1 MSERTVHGTEYYK
14 DKIYLYINKPFKEI
28 KKEVVEVDQ
37 VYMYEVLNFINN
49 KLDKEETKAFIE
61 HVRDCKDCW
70 EELEIYYVMLVGLKQ
85 LDEGE
90 ELAADFRKKLQN
102 EVESRYVEI
111 EREAK
116 RKHIAKIITILVT
129 AAILI
134 WMFAY
139 LISAMLL

>member
-1 MSERTVHGTEYYK
+1 MNCQNAQS
-14 DKIYLYINKPFKEI
+14 
-28 KKEVVEVDQ
+28 
-37 VYMYEVLNFINN
+37 MVLNFINN
-49 KLDKEETKAFIE
+49 KLDKEETRAFIE

-111 EREAK
+111 ERESNL
-116 RKHIAKIITILVT
+116 KHIAKIITILVT

>member
-1 MSERTVHGTEYYK
+1 MNCQNAQS
-14 DKIYLYINKPFKEI
+14 
-28 KKEVVEVDQ
+28 
-37 VYMYEVLNFINN
+37 MVLNFINN
-49 KLDKEETKAFIE
+49 KLDKEETRAFIE

-85 LDEGE
+85 LDEGK

-116 RKHIAKIITILVT
+116 RKHIAKIIIILVT

>member
-1 MSERTVHGTEYYK
+1 MNCQNAQS
-14 DKIYLYINKPFKEI
+14 
-28 KKEVVEVDQ
+28 
-37 VYMYEVLNFINN
+37 MVLNFINN

-90 ELAADFRKKLQN
+90 
-102 EVESRYVEI
+102 SRYVEI

>member
-1 MSERTVHGTEYYK
+1 MNCQNAQS
-14 DKIYLYINKPFKEI
+14 
-28 KKEVVEVDQ
+28 
-37 VYMYEVLNFINN
+37 MVLNFINN
-49 KLDKEETKAFIE
+49 KLDKEETRAFIE

-85 LDEGE
+85 LD
-90 ELAADFRKKLQN
+90 
-102 EVESRYVEI
+102 

>member
-1 MSERTVHGTEYYK
+1 MNCQNAQS
-14 DKIYLYINKPFKEI
+14 
-28 KKEVVEVDQ
+28 
-37 VYMYEVLNFINN
+37 MVLNFINN
-49 KLDKEETKAFIE
+49 KLDKEETRAFIE
-61 HVRDCKDCW
+61 HDRDCKDSW
-70 EELEIYYVMLVGLKQ
+70 EELEIYYVMLVGL
-85 LDEGE
+85 
-90 ELAADFRKKLQN
+90 KKLQN

>member
-1 MSERTVHGTEYYK
+1 MLKCKNNLELEKHMNCQNAQS
-14 DKIYLYINKPFKEI
+14 
-28 KKEVVEVDQ
+28 
-37 VYMYEVLNFINN
+37 MVLNFINN
-49 KLDKEETKAFIE
+49 KIDKEETKAFIE

-111 EREAK
+111 EREVK

>member
-1 MSERTVHGTEYYK
+1 MNCQNAQS
-14 DKIYLYINKPFKEI
+14 
-28 KKEVVEVDQ
+28 
-37 VYMYEVLNFINN
+37 MVLNFINN
-49 KLDKEETKAFIE
+49 KLDKEETRAFIE

-90 ELAADFRKKLQN
+90 
-102 EVESRYVEI
+102 
-111 EREAK
+111 AK

>member
-1 MSERTVHGTEYYK
+1 MNCQNAQS
-14 DKIYLYINKPFKEI
+14 
-28 KKEVVEVDQ
+28 
-37 VYMYEVLNFINN
+37 MVLNFINN

-70 EELEIYYVMLVGLKQ
+70 EELEIYYVMLVGL
-85 LDEGE
+85 

>member
-1 MSERTVHGTEYYK
+1 MNCQNAQS
-14 DKIYLYINKPFKEI
+14 
-28 KKEVVEVDQ
+28 
-37 VYMYEVLNFINN
+37 MVLNFINN

-116 RKHIAKIITILVT
+116 RKHIAKIIKILVT

>member
-1 MSERTVHGTEYYK
+1 MNCQNAQS
-14 DKIYLYINKPFKEI
+14 
-28 KKEVVEVDQ
+28 
-37 VYMYEVLNFINN
+37 MVLNFINN
-49 KLDKEETKAFIE
+49 KLDKEETRAFIE

-116 RKHIAKIITILVT
+116 HKHIAKIITIFVT

>member
-1 MSERTVHGTEYYK
+1 MNCQNAQS
-14 DKIYLYINKPFKEI
+14 
-28 KKEVVEVDQ
+28 
-37 VYMYEVLNFINN
+37 MVLNFINN

-111 EREAK
+111 ESCLLYTSERRFWIRQKDLPEESDI
-116 RKHIAKIITILVT
+116 R
-129 AAILI
+129 
-134 WMFAY
+134 
-139 LISAMLL
+139 MLERWNFW

>member
-1 MSERTVHGTEYYK
+1 MNCQNAQS
-14 DKIYLYINKPFKEI
+14 
-28 KKEVVEVDQ
+28 
-37 VYMYEVLNFINN
+37 MVLNFINN

-116 RKHIAKIITILVT
+116 RKHIAENHNNSCHGGDFNMDVCVSDFCNVAVMFYPLHCIIREKK
-129 AAILI
+129 
-134 WMFAY
+134 
-139 LISAMLL
+139 

>member
-1 MSERTVHGTEYYK
+1 MNCQNAQS
-14 DKIYLYINKPFKEI
+14 
-28 KKEVVEVDQ
+28 
-37 VYMYEVLNFINN
+37 MVLNFINN

-116 RKHIAKIITILVT
+116 RKHIAKIINMDVCVSDFCNV
-129 AAILI
+129 AV
-134 WMFAY
+134 MFY
-139 LISAMLL
+139 PLHCIIREKK

>member
-1 MSERTVHGTEYYK
+1 MNCQNAQS
-14 DKIYLYINKPFKEI
+14 
-28 KKEVVEVDQ
+28 
-37 VYMYEVLNFINN
+37 MVLNFINN
-49 KLDKEETKAFIE
+49 KLDKEETRAFIE

-70 EELEIYYVMLVGLKQ
+70 EEL
-85 LDEGE
+85 E

>member
-1 MSERTVHGTEYYK
+1 MNCQNAQS
-14 DKIYLYINKPFKEI
+14 
-28 KKEVVEVDQ
+28 
-37 VYMYEVLNFINN
+37 MVLNFINN

-116 RKHIAKIITILVT
+116 RKHIVKIITILVT

-134 WMFAY
+134 LMFVY

>member
-1 MSERTVHGTEYYK
+1 MNCQNAQS
-14 DKIYLYINKPFKEI
+14 
-28 KKEVVEVDQ
+28 
-37 VYMYEVLNFINN
+37 MVLNFINN

-116 RKHIAKIITILVT
+116 RKHIAKIIAILVT

>member
-1 MSERTVHGTEYYK
+1 MNCQNAQS
-14 DKIYLYINKPFKEI
+14 
-28 KKEVVEVDQ
+28 
-37 VYMYEVLNFINN
+37 MVLNFINN

-116 RKHIAKIITILVT
+116 RKYVAKIITILVT

-134 WMFAY
+134 WMFVY

>member
-1 MSERTVHGTEYYK
+1 MNCQNAQS
-14 DKIYLYINKPFKEI
+14 
-28 KKEVVEVDQ
+28 
-37 VYMYEVLNFINN
+37 MVLNFINN
-49 KLDKEETKAFIE
+49 KLDKEETRAFIE

-116 RKHIAKIITILVT
+116 CKHIAKIITILVT

>member
-1 MSERTVHGTEYYK
+1 MNCQNAQS
-14 DKIYLYINKPFKEI
+14 
-28 KKEVVEVDQ
+28 
-37 VYMYEVLNFINN
+37 MVLNFINN

-116 RKHIAKIITILVT
+116 RKHISKIITIIVT

-134 WMFAY
+134 WMFSY
-139 LISAMLL
+139 LIYAMLL

>member
-1 MSERTVHGTEYYK
+1 MNCQNAQS
-14 DKIYLYINKPFKEI
+14 
-28 KKEVVEVDQ
+28 
-37 VYMYEVLNFINN
+37 MVLNFINN
-49 KLDKEETKAFIE
+49 KLNKEETKAFIE